1 MGTRNLTM
9 VILNQKTVVAQYGQW
24 DGYPSGQGAT
34 ILKTLLKNGG
44 FSMLKSALDKCRFVD
59 EDERQE
65 YFKSIGVG
73 EVPQY
78 LTDEQVKQYRAR
90 FPLFNRDIGGEIL
103 ESIMDA
109 SKLIDENPDEYD
121 PNILLQDE
129 TSFAADSLF
138 CEWCYV
144 IDFDKGT
151 FEVFEG
157 FNQSPL
163 ADDERFKYLEG
174 ESRNEYK
181 PVKHVT
187 TYMLSEL
194 PDEDEFVEHVNSM
207 VS

>member
-34 ILKTLLKNGG
+34 ILKTLLKQNGG

-65 YFKSIGVG
+65 SNQLGVG
-73 EVPQY
+73 EGQQH

-121 PNILLQDE
+121 PNILLRDE
-129 TSFAADSLF
+129 TNFASESLF

-163 ADDERFKYLEG
+163 
-174 ESRNEYK
+174 
-181 PVKHVT
+181 VKHVT
-187 TYMLSEL
+187 TYMLSDL
-194 PDEDEFVEHVNSM
+194 PDVGEFIEHVNSM